1 MSANNQALSA
11 ALAGV
16 LANCFDAA
24 EAKQDDEKAFRAGV
38 LQMLM
43 RCAVALESIAAG
55 NSAARADA
63 HAAASE
69 DAASMAGT
77 SGTACPP
84 DGEAAPKAAAEPSC
98 TDQSSVVTALR
109 SEEAADGSTSAPV
122 EKAAEQP
129 AETSVSEPE
138 KDEDPSPEFAPEPAA
153 KAEAPAV
160 VTARVEEQKE
170 KAKAIAPRV
179 DAQMKIS
186 AAYKDAAAAREV
198 EPLST
203 YIRAVCGSMGFKSF
217 GVVPDEK
224 LPDVVTA
231 VVAKLNEVE

>member
-1 MSANNQALSA
+1 MSAKNQALA
-11 ALAGV
+11 AAMTGV
-16 LANCFDAA
+16 LASCFDAA
-24 EAKQDDEKAFRAGV
+24 EEKTAEEKAFRAGV

-55 NSAARADA
+55 TSAARADA

-77 SGTACPP
+77 AGKACPP

-98 TDQSSVVTALR
+98 PDQTGVVTARR
-109 SEEAADGSTSAPV
+109 SDEAAEGATSAPV
-122 EKAAEQP
+122 EKADEKHAEP
-129 AETSVSEPE
+129 AADEPE
-138 KDEDPSPEFAPEPAA
+138 KAADPAPEAAPEPSAE
-153 KAEAPAV
+153 AEAPAV

-186 AAYKDAAAAREV
+186 AAYKDAAAVRKV

-203 YIRAVCGSMGFKSF
+203 YIRTVCSSMGFKSF

-231 VVAKLNEVE
+231 VITKLNEVE